1 MGMFL
6 RRGILSKFMV
16 TLSAPVSYSSTHSM
30 FAIVNGEKLTD
41 ATSFTFYHGSK
52 VPITI
57 SYKALNSRGN
67 VILNGITV
75 SNEKEGTYEF
85 VATTNTDILFSQ
97 SKKYNGNGD
106 VVWTPTCTI
115 TEN

>member
-6 RRGILSKFMV
+6 RRGLPSKFMV
-16 TLSAPVSYSSTHSM
+16 SLSAPVSYGSTYSM
-30 FAIVNGEKLTD
+30 YAVVNGEKLTD
-41 ATSFTFYHGSK
+41 ATELTFLAGSK

-57 SYKALNSRGN
+57 SYKARNSRGN
-67 VILNGITV
+67 VILNGVTV

-85 VATTNTDILFSQ
+85 VATTNTEVLFSQ
-97 SKKYNGNGD
+97 NKTYDGNGN
-106 VVWTPTCTI
+106 VVWKPTCTI